1 MNKLLFI
8 FLIIFCVSCDQQT
21 TYEKPPVKEYSGSKP
36 LKVYEFSYKGH
47 NYIYFFKGGDK
58 YESGGVV
65 HDPDC
70 CFKNPVF

>member
-21 TYEKPPVKEYSGSKP
+21 TYKKPQVKEYSGNKS

-47 NYIYFFKGGDK
+47 NYIYFFKGGGK
-58 YESGGVV
+58 TESGGVV

>member
-1 MNKLLFI
+1 MNKLIFI

-21 TYEKPPVKEYSGSKP
+21 TYEKPVKEYSGSKP

-47 NYIYFFKGGDK
+47 NYIYFFKGGGK
-58 YESGGVV
+58 NESGGIV